1 MMVVQHQPTLATRS
15 RTQSGFSGKPMQCP
29 PLPVS
34 LSVQTVPSSKCVLSP
49 LRWPNW
55 PMPSASRSVE
65 PLVAKSD
72 LAFPCRSSDREQI
85 TDDFEYWRVL
95 TEDSFIFWWGWD
107 LADGV
112 LTFQL
117 KPPSI
122 LLDTVLDCLFGTPL
136 QLWRIAKRSSMLR
149 HITAHCPEI
158 SPWLKY

>member
-72 LAFPCRSSDREQI
+72 LAFPCRSSDCGQI

-117 KPPSI
+117 TAQHVIGHCVGLFVRHTIATLTYCK
-122 LLDTVLDCLFGTPL
+122 TVFNVKTYYCTLPRD
-136 QLWRIAKRSSMLR
+136 
-149 HITAHCPEI
+149 
-158 SPWLKY
+158 

>member
-1 MMVVQHQPTLATRS
+1 MLSHLKICERETTGIRGSLRGPRGPKIGKTVVIALALVVKGMHVSADLFILEARLLLLLIATMMVVQHQPTLATRS

-72 LAFPCRSSDREQI
+72 LAFPCRSSDCEQI
-85 TDDFEYWRVL
+85 TDDFEY
-95 TEDSFIFWWGWD
+95 
-107 LADGV
+107 
-112 LTFQL
+112 
-117 KPPSI
+117 
-122 LLDTVLDCLFGTPL
+122 
-136 QLWRIAKRSSMLR
+136 
-149 HITAHCPEI
+149 
-158 SPWLKY
+158 